1 MNELTRDTLEEIIKT
16 KNLAWQL
23 PVHLHKGVV
32 VMKTI
37 KQLEK
42 LVKDRVDE
50 YDFDNHEIFTYW
62 DLDKNKPLF
71 DIIVT
76 YDEIGTRPRFT
87 YELSDCSLFGM
98 YLFNDNSL
106 SIGMKN
112 VIEHLKLD
120 VPKGLDY
127 VKYARENF
135 KIALG
140 NTDFV

>member
-1 MNELTRDTLEEIIKT
+1 MEITRNTIEELIKT

-23 PVHLHKGVV
+23 PVNLHKGVV

-50 YDFDNHEIFTYW
+50 YDFYNHEIFTYW
-62 DLDKNKPLF
+62 DMDKNKPLF

-76 YDEIGTRPRFT
+76 YDENIAGSHFT

-98 YLFNDNSL
+98 YLFQDNSL
-106 SIGMKN
+106 SVGMEN
-112 VIEHLKLD
+112 VIVQLKLN

-127 VKYARENF
+127 AKYARENF

-140 NTDFV
+140 DTDFV

>member
-1 MNELTRDTLEEIIKT
+1 MEISKDILKDLIKT

-23 PVHLHKGVV
+23 PVSLNKGVV

-42 LVKDRVDE
+42 LVKDRVCE
-50 YDFDNHEIFTYW
+50 YDNDNFEIFTYW
-62 DLDKNKPLF
+62 DKDQPLF

-76 YDEIGTRPRFT
+76 YDEYNTGKLFT

-98 YLFNDNSL
+98 YLLKDNSL
-106 SIGMKN
+106 SVGMEN
-112 VIEHLKLD
+112 MIEQLHLN

-127 VKYARENF
+127 VKYAKENF

-140 NTDFV
+140 DTDFV

>member
-1 MNELTRDTLEEIIKT
+1 MKLDRNTIEELIKT

-23 PVHLHKGVV
+23 PVNLHKGVV

-37 KQLEK
+37 KQMEK

-50 YDFDNHEIFTYW
+50 YDYDNHEIFTYW
-62 DLDKNKPLF
+62 DMKKEQPLF

-76 YDEIGTRPRFT
+76 YDEYQTCSKFT

-98 YLFNDNSL
+98 YLFKDNSL
-106 SIGMKN
+106 SVGMEN
-112 VIEHLKLD
+112 VIDQLKMN

-127 VKYARENF
+127 AKYAKENF

-140 NTDFV
+140 DTDFV

>member
-1 MNELTRDTLEEIIKT
+1 MELNKNTIEELIKT

-23 PVHLHKGVV
+23 PIHLNKGVV

-42 LVKDRVDE
+42 LVKERVDE

-62 DLDKNKPLF
+62 DMDKNKPLF
-71 DIIVT
+71 DIIVK
-76 YDEIGTRPRFT
+76 YYEYQKGNKFT

-98 YLFNDNSL
+98 YLFKDNSL
-106 SIGMKN
+106 SVGMEN
-112 VIEHLKLD
+112 VIDQLKLN

-127 VKYARENF
+127 AKYARENF

-140 NTDFV
+140 DTDFV

>member
-1 MNELTRDTLEEIIKT
+1 MEISKDIVKELIKSG
-16 KNLAWQL
+16 NLAWQL

-32 VMKTI
+32 VMKTLR
-37 KQLEK
+37 QMNK
-42 LVKDRVDE
+42 LVKDRTDE

-62 DLDKNKPLF
+62 DMKKDQPLF
-71 DIIVT
+71 DIIVY
-76 YDEIGTRPRFT
+76 YDENNQNQIYT

-98 YLFNDNSL
+98 YLFKDNSL
-106 SIGMKN
+106 SVGMEN
-112 VIEHLKLD
+112 VIEHLKLN

-127 VKYARENF
+127 VKYARENY

>member
-1 MNELTRDTLEEIIKT
+1 MELNRNTIEELIKT

-23 PVHLHKGVV
+23 PVHLNKGVV

-42 LVKDRVDE
+42 LVKERVDE

-62 DLDKNKPLF
+62 DMKKDRPLF
-71 DIIVT
+71 DIIVK
-76 YDEIGTRPRFT
+76 YYEYQKGNKFT

-98 YLFNDNSL
+98 YLFKDNSL
-106 SIGMKN
+106 SVGMEN
-112 VIEHLKLD
+112 VIDQLKLN

-127 VKYARENF
+127 AKYARENF

-140 NTDFV
+140 DTDFV

>member
-1 MNELTRDTLEEIIKT
+1 MELTRNTIEELIKT
-16 KNLAWQL
+16 KKLAWQL
-23 PVHLHKGVV
+23 PVNLYKGVV

-42 LVKDRVDE
+42 LVKSRLEE
-50 YDFDNHEIFTYW
+50 YDFAGTEILTYW
-62 DLDKNKPLF
+62 DMDKDKPLF

-76 YDEIGTRPRFT
+76 YDEYKTGSKFT

-98 YLFNDNSL
+98 YLFKDNSL
-106 SIGMKN
+106 SVGMEN
-112 VIEHLKLD
+112 VIELLKLN

-127 VKYARENF
+127 AKYARENF

-140 NTDFV
+140 DTDFV

>member
-1 MNELTRDTLEEIIKT
+1 MEITRNTIEELIKT

-23 PVHLHKGVV
+23 PVYLHKGVV

-42 LVKDRVDE
+42 LVKDRLDE
-50 YDFDNHEIFTYW
+50 CYDFYNHEIFTYW
-62 DLDKNKPLF
+62 DMDKNKPLF

-76 YDEIGTRPRFT
+76 YDKDIAGSHFT

-98 YLFNDNSL
+98 YLSQDNSL
-106 SIGMKN
+106 SVGMEN
-112 VIEHLKLD
+112 VIVKLKLN

-127 VKYARENF
+127 AKYARENF
-135 KIALG
+135 KIALCD
-140 NTDFV
+140 TDFV